1 MSFKNTVQFLKV
13 VVTVQSVV
21 ADIVLNWVE

>member
-1 MSFKNTVQFLKV
+1 MSFKNTVQFLRV